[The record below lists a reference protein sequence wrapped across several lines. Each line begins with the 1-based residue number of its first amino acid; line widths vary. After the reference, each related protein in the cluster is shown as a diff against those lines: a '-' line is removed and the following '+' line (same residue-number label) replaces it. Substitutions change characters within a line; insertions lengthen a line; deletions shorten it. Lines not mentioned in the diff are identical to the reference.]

1 MLITIKNEYL
11 TARISDLGAELKS
24 LRFNDEEYIWQ
35 GDKKFWEGS
44 SPVLFPICSGLID
57 DSYFYEG
64 KEYHMPKHG
73 FAKEMIFKVEE
84 KNESSVTFL
93 LTDTNDT
100 IKVYPFNF
108 ELRITYS
115 LKGKKTDVKYEVKN
129 TGSNHMFF
137 SIGAHEGYFCPEGIN
152 DYELIFPKKTTLYH
166 TYLTDNFTIGTEKKL
181 ILDDNDILPLNYE
194 YFKEDAL
201 IFENIDFEGVIL
213 KNRNNDKKIKV
224 TFKDF
229 PYLLLWTV
237 PDAPYICI
245 EPWCGITDRVGCA
258 RNIKTKEG
266 IIALKSGEV
275 FVREHSFEII

>member
-1 MLITIKNEYL
+1 MIITIKNEYL
-11 TARISDLGAELKS
+11 TARISDFGAELKS
-24 LRFNDEEYIWQ
+24 LRYNNEEYIWQ
-35 GDKKFWEGS
+35 GDNKFWPDS
-44 SPVLFPICSGLID
+44 SPVLFPICSGLVD
-57 DSYFYEG
+57 DGYFYEG
-64 KEYHMPKHG
+64 KIYSMPKHG
-73 FAKEMIFKVEE
+73 FAKEMTFKVEE

-100 IKVYPFNF
+100 TAIYPFNF

-115 LKGKKTDVKYEVKN
+115 LKCKKTDVKYEVKN
-129 TGSNHMFF
+129 TGSNQMYF
-137 SIGAHEGYFCPEGIN
+137 SIGAHEGYYCPEGIN

-213 KNRNNDKKIKV
+213 KNRNNNKKIKV

-245 EPWCGITDRVGCA
+245 EPWCGITDREGTT
-258 RNIKTKEG
+258 RDIKTKEG
-266 IIALKSGEV
+266 IIALKSGELL
-275 FVREHSFEII
+275 VRDHSFEIL